1 MVGCA
6 IQQLREDTENLA
18 LCKACAERQYM
29 QLMPPCSKLQL
40 KPGAV
45 GLRGRITGEVIG
57 HLQTRVL
64 VLWKG
69 TGEDPA
75 SVRAM
80 LDGVAPD
87 SMTFVALP
95 SVLLKEYDIEL
106 PKGGR

>member
-6 IQQLREDTENLA
+6 IQQLREDAE
-18 LCKACAERQYM
+18 KERQYM
-29 QLMPPCSKLQL
+29 QLMPPGSKLQL
-40 KPGAV
+40 KPGSV
-45 GLRGRITGEVIG
+45 GLKGCRSGEVIS

-95 SVLLKEYDIEL
+95 SMLLVMYNIAL
-106 PKGGR
+106 PAKGK